1 MDSAL
6 NDKLD
11 ELRRAIASFSSAIVA
26 FSGGV
31 DSALVLA
38 VAREQLGDRAIG
50 CIGLSPS
57 YPKREYEAAIE
68 FANRLNVPVRT
79 VATQEHLNPSY
90 VANGSD
96 RCFHCKSDLYTRL
109 AEIRD
114 GEAWSVILDGT
125 HAGDLA
131 GHRHGLIAAREHG
144 VRSPLAECGIDK
156 PQVRAISRL
165 LGLAVW
171 DKPAMACLSSRVPTG
186 TAVTPKVLRQ
196 IERAEDVL
204 VELGF
209 GQFRV
214 RHHGELARIELR
226 QSDIFRAVEM
236 RDEIV
241 NRLRGAGYKHVTI
254 DLAGFRREDAVV
266 DTVPL
271 TIRGQA

>member
-1 MDSAL
+1 MSEMVEE
-6 NDKLD
+6 KLA
-11 ELRRAIASFSSAIVA
+11 ELRSLIASFSSAIVA

-38 VAREQLGDRAIG
+38 VAREVLGDRAVG

-57 YPKREYEAAIE
+57 YPKREYEAAME

-109 AEIRD
+109 AGIRD
-114 GEAWSVILDGT
+114 GEGWNVILDGT

-131 GHRHGLIAAREHG
+131 DHRHGIAAGRENG

-156 PQVRAISRL
+156 PQVRAISRV
-165 LGLAVW
+165 LGLVVW
-171 DKPAMACLSSRVPTG
+171 DKPAMACLSSRIPTG
-186 TAVTPKVLRQ
+186 TAVTQEVLRQ

-204 VELGF
+204 VEMGF
-209 GQFRV
+209 RQFRV

-226 QSDIFRAVEM
+226 QADILRAIEM
-236 RDEIV
+236 REEIS
-241 NRLRGAGYKHVTI
+241 RGIRAAGYKHVTI
-254 DLAGFRREDAVV
+254 DLAGFRREEEMVE
-266 DTVPL
+266 TVPL
-271 TIRGQA
+271 TIRGRA